1 MLEYMLINKKE
12 PAFCRQQNMKN
23 KPLLNFFIARGAI
36 LYTCFS
42 GIYFII
48 SIFAKNSKLLEPRQF
63 LSLLLF
69 SYILSAGSTIYR
81 FENISRTAKRCWHA
95 VFFTGGFVIFLA
107 LCQVILKS
115 ILISTIVYIIVY
127 TIFAIIAEIKY
138 SRCASASAKKDV
150 PAKKSK
156 QEYQSIFSQHDHK
169 EDKSK

>member
-1 MLEYMLINKKE
+1 
-12 PAFCRQQNMKN
+12 MKN

-48 SIFAKNSKLLEPRQF
+48 SIFANNLKPLEPRQF

-69 SYILSAGSTIYR
+69 SYILSVGSTVYR
-81 FENISRTAKRCWHA
+81 YENISRIAKRCWHA
-95 VFFTGGFVIFLA
+95 AFFIGGFVIFLA

-115 ILISTIVYIIVY
+115 ILIATVVYVIIY
-127 TIFAIIAEIKY
+127 AIFAVFAEVRCTK
-138 SRCASASAKKDV
+138 CASAPTKKEASAKKDAL
-150 PAKKSK
+150 AKKSK
-156 QEYQSIFSQHDHK
+156 QEYVSIFSQPEHQ